1 MFLNRFLT
9 GANVLLNF
17 ALLFIANDTSNV
29 FTELCRLPSINCPFT
44 PPQVSWNCSLNC
56 MCTIGLQMLPVLLM
70 DWAPIALDCIQDL
83 YLSFHCQ
90 TFLYLRY
97 PSVFNF
103 LLETR
108 RNSECNSLYL
118 LYLYDYPTVIQRLK
132 SQRDMEMSTSII
144 CQEMRSLSAPILL
157 NTLLIIQTSPPPDFI
172 ISYIDF
178 SVSLRGSTEL
188 VKWWP
193 LRHKS
198 L

>member
-29 FTELCRLPSINCPFT
+29 FTELCRLPSINCLFA
-44 PPQVSWNCSLNC
+44 PPPVSWNCSLNC
-56 MCTIGLQMLPVLLM
+56 MCTIRLQMLQVVLMIGRQLR
-70 DWAPIALDCIQDL
+70 WIGFRTC
-83 YLSFHCQ
+83 LSFHCQ

-118 LYLYDYPTVIQRLK
+118 LYLYDYPTVIQRL
-132 SQRDMEMSTSII
+132 
-144 CQEMRSLSAPILL
+144 
-157 NTLLIIQTSPPPDFI
+157 
-172 ISYIDF
+172 
-178 SVSLRGSTEL
+178 
-188 VKWWP
+188 
-193 LRHKS
+193 
-198 L
+198 